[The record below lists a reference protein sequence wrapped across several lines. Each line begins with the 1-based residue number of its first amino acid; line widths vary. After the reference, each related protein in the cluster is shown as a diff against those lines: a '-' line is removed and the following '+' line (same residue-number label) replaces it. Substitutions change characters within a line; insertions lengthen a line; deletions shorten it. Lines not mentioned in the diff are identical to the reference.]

1 MFRRRA
7 CPPRP
12 VTRGTV
18 AAIEKNVNCQP
29 SCRRTGTVTAVVA
42 ICMPVLIGVT
52 ALGLDGSLIYLQR
65 RQAQSIADGAAM
77 AGAYQLYLSSSNT
90 SGAATAATSFASTRG
105 ATNTTVSTP
114 PTSGV
119 FAGKS
124 NYIEVTLSITH
135 PRMFSGLW
143 GSGTMTAT
151 ATSIARGGGTQPYST
166 SSVILLD
173 SSTSGSLT
181 VAGGSQ
187 LNSSAAIQVNSSS
200 TTAVN
205 VNNGA
210 QINASLNI
218 VGGDTVTGGSQIN
231 GTVTKG
237 VSTVSDPLASVPAP
251 GVPTAT
257 STPLSNYQGWGSFT
271 MQPGLYSGNVS
282 LGNGGT
288 FTMQPGLYY
297 IQGGSFTV
305 ANGATLTGSGVTI
318 YVDNGGGSISFQ
330 GGTSTTL
337 TPQTS
342 GTYAGMVYFQN
353 RSSSVA
359 PQFGNG
365 SSVSMKGTFYAAGA
379 PLTFNGG
386 TSYSQLSSQVVV
398 KDINI
403 SNGSQIN
410 VPYSSSTVAGGTS
423 SFGLVQ

>member
-1 MFRRRA
+1 MFRRQVYR
-7 CPPRP
+7 PR
-12 VTRGTV
+12 
-18 AAIEKNVNCQP
+18 
-29 SCRRTGTVTAVVA
+29 SCYRGTVTALVA
-42 ICMPVLIGVT
+42 IGLPVLIGVA
-52 ALGLDGSLIYLQR
+52 ALGLDAGLVYLQR
-65 RQAQSIADGAAM
+65 RQAQSIADGAAT

-90 SGAATAATSFASTRG
+90 SGATTAATTFASNRG
-105 ATNTTVSTP
+105 ATNTTVSIP
-114 PTSGV
+114 PTSGL
-119 FAGKS
+119 FSGKS
-124 NYIEVTLSITH
+124 NYVEVTLSITH
-135 PRMFSGLW
+135 PRFFSALW
-143 GSGTMTAT
+143 GSGTMTAK
-151 ATSIARGGGTQPYST
+151 ATSVARGGGNSPYST

-173 SSTSGSLT
+173 SSGSGSLS

-187 LNSSAAIQVNSSS
+187 LNSNAAIQVNSSS
-200 TTAVN
+200 ATAVN

-237 VSTVSDPLASVPAP
+237 VSAVSDPLASVPTP
-251 GVPTAT
+251 SVPAAT
-257 STPLSNYQGWGSFT
+257 TTPLSSYQGYGSFT

-288 FTMQPGLYY
+288 FTMQSGLYY

-318 YVDNGGGSISFQ
+318 YIDNGGGSISFQ

-337 TPQTS
+337 TPPTS

-365 SSVSMKGTFYAAGA
+365 STVSMKGTFYAAGA
-379 PLTFNGG
+379 SLTFNGG
-386 TSYSQLSSQVVV
+386 TSYSQMGSQMVV

-403 SNGSQIN
+403 SNGSQIT
-410 VPYSSSTVAGGTS
+410 VPYSSSSVAGGSS

>member
-1 MFRRRA
+1 MFRRQA
-7 CPPRP
+7 YSPPH
-12 VTRGTV
+12 VSRGTV
-18 AAIEKNVNCQP
+18 TAIEKTVNCQP
-29 SCRRTGTVTAVVA
+29 RLRRTGSVTALVA
-42 ICMPVLIGVT
+42 LGLPVLIGVA
-52 ALGLDGSLIYLQR
+52 ALGLDASLIYLQR

-77 AGAYQLYLSSSNT
+77 AGAYELYLSSSNT
-90 SGAATAATSFASTRG
+90 SGASSAATAFASNRG
-105 ATNTTVSTP
+105 ATNTTVSIP
-114 PTSGV
+114 PTSGL
-119 FAGKS
+119 FSSKS

-135 PRMFSGLW
+135 PRMFSALW

-151 ATSIARGGGTQPYST
+151 ATSIARGGGTLPYST

-173 SSTSGSLT
+173 SSSSGSLT

-187 LNSSAAIQVNSSS
+187 LKSSAAIQVNSSS

-231 GTVTKG
+231 GTVTTG
-237 VSTVSDPLASVPAP
+237 VSAVSDPLASVSTPS
-251 GVPTAT
+251 VPTAT
-257 STPLSNYQGWGSFT
+257 TTPLSNYQGWGSFT
-271 MQPGLYSGNVS
+271 MQPGLYTGNVS

-318 YVDNGGGSISFQ
+318 YIDNGGGSISFQ

-353 RSSSVA
+353 RSSSAA

-379 PLTFNGG
+379 SLTFNGG
-386 TSYSQLSSQVVV
+386 TSYSQMSSQMVV

-410 VPYSSSTVAGGTS
+410 VPYSSSSVAGGTS